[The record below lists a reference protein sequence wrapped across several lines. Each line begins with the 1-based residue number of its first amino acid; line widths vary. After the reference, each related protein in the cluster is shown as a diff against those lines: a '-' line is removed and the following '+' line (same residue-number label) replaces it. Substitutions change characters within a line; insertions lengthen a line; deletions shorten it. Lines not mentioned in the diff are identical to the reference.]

1 MVVVVV
7 VALAHRWPV
16 WDTYSVEGVGMGKVI
31 VRLCVYTAVIFFAA
45 VSLPEEGMQLL
56 YEDTGDSAAY

>member
-1 MVVVVV
+1 M
-7 VALAHRWPV
+7 
-16 WDTYSVEGVGMGKVI
+16 EGVGMGKVI